1 LLAPFWYFC
10 RELFHR
16 LPHEPRSIQERKQQR
31 REERGIT
38 RRERLQ
44 GGYQAILSLG
54 FVDFTESLDFELV
67 RFGQARF
74 IDALEW
80 IVSHHFPA
88 TVPASNRTASS
99 AIAPQNGAI

>member
-1 LLAPFWYFC
+1 M
-10 RELFHR
+10 
-16 LPHEPRSIQERKQQR
+16 
-31 REERGIT
+31 
-38 RRERLQ
+38 Q

-80 IVSHHFPA
+80 IVSHRVLAF
-88 TVPASNRTASS
+88 S
-99 AIAPQNGAI
+99 AISTNHRARLQPHAQQRYCAAERVYLSRPFTKRF